1 MPIVSTLKNGLYDV
15 IIEPGVYSRN
25 YVENKLFFEIISN
38 LVVRYTQVIRE
49 DKLLWGKKE

>member
-49 DKLLWGKKE
+49 DKLLWGKKK